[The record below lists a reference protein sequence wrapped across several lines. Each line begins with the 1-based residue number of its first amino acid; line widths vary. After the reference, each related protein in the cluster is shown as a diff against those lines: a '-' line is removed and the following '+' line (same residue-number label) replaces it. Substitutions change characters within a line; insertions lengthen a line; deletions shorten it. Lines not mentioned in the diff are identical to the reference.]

1 MLWVLLL
8 FANGT
13 ALMMLNATVAV
24 PIFNVTLPAEPAW
37 GPVVKLDGVPVP
49 ALVDGRRVSVVTGGG
64 GVVTIEYVPRLVDV
78 GGVPAVNITTQD
90 LLLIWANGSL
100 LVMPTVKILNF
111 TRLNHSL
118 VIVAR
123 GPGYVAYAAPLT
135 NAARPT
141 ATQTTTT
148 ATQPQTNTTTQRVST
163 SAVPTSYTT
172 TTRQEAPQPSVTTTT
187 TVQTTSTAAS
197 PQTPPPT
204 QAAQPGASAPGAF
217 DAWWP
222 VAAAAAAGAALVAA
236 YLGRRRPVELGEV
249 GEVDAKILEYVRRRG
264 GAYEADV
271 ARELGIPRTTVFRA
285 VRRLEDRGLVKVEK
299 REGRNW
305 VAPAG

>member
-1 MLWVLLL
+1 MWVLLL

-13 ALMMLNATVAV
+13 ALMMLNVTVAV
-24 PIFNVTLPAEPAW
+24 SVFNVTLPAEPAW

-90 LLLIWANGSL
+90 LLLIWANGPL

-111 TRLNHSL
+111 TRLDYSL

-123 GPGYVAYAAPLT
+123 GPGYVAYATPLA
-135 NAARPT
+135 NV
-141 ATQTTTT
+141 ATQITTTAAQPQTT
-148 ATQPQTNTTTQRVST
+148 ATQMVST
-163 SAVPTSYTT
+163 SAVLTSYTT
-172 TTRQEAPQPSVTTTT
+172 TTRQETSQPFATTTT
-187 TVQTTSTAAS
+187 IVPTSSSAITL
-197 PQTPPPT
+197 QITPPT
-204 QAAQPGASAPGAF
+204 QTAQPGASVPGAF

-222 VAAAAAAGAALVAA
+222 VVAAAVGAALVVA
-236 YLGRRRPVELGEV
+236 YLGRRRPVKLGELGEV
-249 GEVDAKILEYVRRRG
+249 DIKILEYVRRRG

-285 VRRLEDRGLVKVEK
+285 VRRLEERGLVRVEK

>member
-1 MLWVLLL
+1 MWVLLL

-13 ALMMLNATVAV
+13 ALMMLNVTVAV
-24 PIFNVTLPAEPAW
+24 SVFNVTLPAEPAW

-49 ALVDGRRVSVVTGGG
+49 ALVEGRRVSVVTGGG

-90 LLLIWANGSL
+90 LLLIWANGPL

-111 TRLNHSL
+111 TRLDHSL

-123 GPGYVAYAAPLT
+123 GPGYVAYAVPLA
-135 NAARPT
+135 NAATQAT
-141 ATQTTTT
+141 ATVAAQPTRPQTST
-148 ATQPQTNTTTQRVST
+148 ATQPTT
-163 SAVPTSYTT
+163 AVQT
-172 TTRQEAPQPSVTTTT
+172 TTRQETPQPSTTNTT
-187 TVQTTSTAAS
+187 AVKMSSTAAGTS
-197 PQTPPPT
+197 TPQTTPPT
-204 QAAQPGASAPGAF
+204 QAAQPGASVQGAF

-222 VAAAAAAGAALVAA
+222 VVAAAAGAALVAA
-236 YLGRRRPVELGEV
+236 YLGRRRPVKLEEL
-249 GEVDAKILEYVRRRG
+249 GEVDAKILDYVRRRG

-285 VRRLEDRGLVKVEK
+285 VRRLEERGLVRVEK

>member
-1 MLWVLLL
+1 MWVLLL

-13 ALMMLNATVAV
+13 ALMMLNVTAAV
-24 PIFNVTLPAEPAW
+24 PVFNVTLPAEPAW

-49 ALVDGRRVSVVTGGG
+49 ALVDGRRISVVTGGG

-90 LLLIWANGSL
+90 LLLIWANGPL

-111 TRLNHSL
+111 TRLDHSL

-123 GPGYVAYAAPLT
+123 GPGYVAYATPLA
-135 NAARPT
+135 NAA
-141 ATQTTTT
+141 TQITTT
-148 ATQPQTNTTTQRVST
+148 ATQPQTTATQMVST
-163 SAVPTSYTT
+163 SALPNSYTT
-172 TTRQEAPQPSVTTTT
+172 TTRQETPQPFATTTT
-187 TVQTTSTAAS
+187 TVPTSSSAIS
-197 PQTPPPT
+197 PQTTPPT
-204 QAAQPGASAPGAF
+204 QVAQPGVSAPGAF

-222 VAAAAAAGAALVAA
+222 AAVAAAAGAALVAA
-236 YLGRRRPVELGEV
+236 YLGRRRPVKLGEL
-249 GEVDAKILEYVRRRG
+249 GEVDAKILDYVRRRG

-285 VRRLEDRGLVKVEK
+285 VRRLEERGLVRVEK

>member
-123 GPGYVAYAAPLT
+123 GPGYVAYAAPLA
-135 NAARPT
+135 NA
-141 ATQTTTT
+141 ATQTTATTAAQPTRPQTNT
-148 ATQPQTNTTTQRVST
+148 ATQPTT
-163 SAVPTSYTT
+163 AVQT
-172 TTRQEAPQPSVTTTT
+172 TTRQEAPQPSAAITTAP
-187 TVQTTSTAAS
+187 QTTSTVAWTS
-197 PQTPPPT
+197 TPQTPPPT
-204 QAAQPGASAPGAF
+204 QAAQPGVSAPGAL

-222 VAAAAAAGAALVAA
+222 VAAAAAGAALVAA

-271 ARELGIPRTTVFRA
+271 AKELGIPRTTVFRA
-285 VRRLEDRGLVKVEK
+285 VRRLEERGLVRVEK

>member
-123 GPGYVAYAAPLT
+123 GPGYVAYATPLA
-135 NAARPT
+135 NA
-141 ATQTTTT
+141 ATQTTATTAAQPTRPQTNT
-148 ATQPQTNTTTQRVST
+148 ATQPTT
-163 SAVPTSYTT
+163 AVQT
-172 TTRQEAPQPSVTTTT
+172 TTRQETPQPSAAITTPP
-187 TVQTTSTAAS
+187 QMTSTVAWMS
-197 PQTPPPT
+197 TPQTPPPT

-285 VRRLEDRGLVKVEK
+285 VRRLEERGLVRVEK

>member
-24 PIFNVTLPAEPAW
+24 PIFNVTLPAEPTW

-49 ALVDGRRVSVVTGGG
+49 ALVEGRRVSVVTGGG
-64 GVVTIEYVPRLVDV
+64 GVVTIEYVPRIVDV

-123 GPGYVAYAAPLT
+123 GPGYVAYAAPLANT
-135 NAARPT
+135 ARPA

-148 ATQPQTNTTTQRVST
+148 AAQPQTNTTTQRVST
-163 SAVPTSYTT
+163 SVVPTSYTT
-172 TTRQEAPQPSVTTTT
+172 TTRREAPQPSATTTT

-197 PQTPPPT
+197 PQIPLPT
-204 QAAQPGASAPGAF
+204 QVAQPGTSVPGAF
-217 DAWWP
+217 DAWWL
-222 VAAAAAAGAALVAA
+222 VTAAAAGVAVA
-236 YLGRRRPVELGEV
+236 VVYLGRRRPVEL

-285 VRRLEDRGLVKVEK
+285 VRRLEERGLVSVEK

-305 VAPAG
+305 VAPVG

>member
-123 GPGYVAYAAPLT
+123 GPGYVAYATPLA
-135 NAARPT
+135 NT
-141 ATQTTTT
+141 ATQTTATTAAQPTRPQTNT
-148 ATQPQTNTTTQRVST
+148 ATQPTT
-163 SAVPTSYTT
+163 AVQT
-172 TTRQEAPQPSVTTTT
+172 TTRQETPQPSAAITTPP
-187 TVQTTSTAAS
+187 QMTSTVAWTS
-197 PQTPPPT
+197 TPQTPLPT

-236 YLGRRRPVELGEV
+236 YLGRRRPG
-249 GEVDAKILEYVRRRG
+249 
-264 GAYEADV
+264 
-271 ARELGIPRTTVFRA
+271 P
-285 VRRLEDRGLVKVEK
+285 
-299 REGRNW
+299 
-305 VAPAG
+305 PASV

>member
-1 MLWVLLL
+1 MWVLLL

-13 ALMMLNATVAV
+13 VLMMLNATVAV
-24 PIFNVTLPAEPAW
+24 PVFNVTLPAEPAW

-49 ALVDGRRVSVVTGGG
+49 ALVDGRWVSVVTGGG

-78 GGVPAVNITTQD
+78 GGMPAVNITTQD
-90 LLLIWANGSL
+90 LLLIWANGPL

-111 TRLNHSL
+111 TRLDHSL

-123 GPGYVAYAAPLT
+123 GPGYVAYATPLA
-135 NAARPT
+135 NAATQITTT
-141 ATQTTTT
+141 AAQPQTT
-148 ATQPQTNTTTQRVST
+148 ATQMAST

-172 TTRQEAPQPSVTTTT
+172 TTRQETPQPFATTTT
-187 TVQTTSTAAS
+187 TVPTSSSAIS
-197 PQTPPPT
+197 PQTTPPT
-204 QAAQPGASAPGAF
+204 QVAQPGASVPGAF

-222 VAAAAAAGAALVAA
+222 VVAAAAGAAVAVA

-249 GEVDAKILEYVRRRG
+249 DAKILDYVRRRG

-285 VRRLEDRGLVKVEK
+285 VRRLEERGLVRVEK

-305 VAPAG
+305 VTLAG

>member
-1 MLWVLLL
+1 MWVLLL

-13 ALMMLNATVAV
+13 ALMMLNVTVAV
-24 PIFNVTLPAEPAW
+24 SVFNVTLPAEPAW

-49 ALVDGRRVSVVTGGG
+49 ALVEGRRISVVTGGG

-90 LLLIWANGSL
+90 LLLIWANGPL

-111 TRLNHSL
+111 TRLDHSL
-118 VIVAR
+118 VVVAK
-123 GPGYVAYAAPLT
+123 GPGYVAYAVPLA
-135 NAARPT
+135 NAATQAT
-141 ATQTTTT
+141 ATVAAQPTRPQTST
-148 ATQPQTNTTTQRVST
+148 ATQPTT
-163 SAVPTSYTT
+163 AVQT
-172 TTRQEAPQPSVTTTT
+172 TTRQETPQPSATNTTA
-187 TVQTTSTAAS
+187 VEMSSTAAGTS
-197 PQTPPPT
+197 TPQTTPPT
-204 QAAQPGASAPGAF
+204 QAAQPGASVQGAF

-222 VAAAAAAGAALVAA
+222 VVAAAAGAALVAA
-236 YLGRRRPVELGEV
+236 YLGRRRPVKLEEL
-249 GEVDAKILEYVRRRG
+249 GEVDAKILDYVRRRG

-285 VRRLEDRGLVKVEK
+285 VRRLEERGLVRVEK